1 MRKILVAA
9 VAAFTALAL
18 TAVAIAQTPGA
29 ELTVTAKAEKKP
41 LNKKKSKKAK
51 ATSVGLKLVNDDS
64 SQTAD
69 NIKVFMAKQIK
80 ASTKGLKVCKQ
91 SVVEESAGEDCPKGS
106 RVGGGTADAIAGV
119 NTGAP
124 ANLTF
129 DIDAFIIG
137 KNKIGF
143 YLQQQGG
150 DIRVTSVGTFK
161 KASGKYGTVLDIDIP
176 QLAREFPPGT
186 FNGLKGL
193 NTTLKA
199 KSGKNSLFTRTSC
212 PKNKTL
218 PFNMIVHYMSNPNPP
233 KATEVEASDSVSC

>member
-1 MRKILVAA
+1 LRKTLIAA
-9 VAAFTALAL
+9 VAALTLLAVS
-18 TAVAIAQTPGA
+18 AVAIAQTPGA
-29 ELTVTAKAEKKP
+29 DLTVTAKADKKP
-41 LNKKKSKKAK
+41 LNKKKKKVK
-51 ATSVGLKLVNDDS
+51 ATSLGLELKNEDS

-69 NIKVFMAKQIK
+69 AIQVYIAKQIVP
-80 ASTKGLKVCKQ
+80 STTGLKVCKQ
-91 SVVEESAGEDCPKGS
+91 AVLESSAGEDCPAGS

-129 DIDAFIIG
+129 DIDAFVIG
-137 KNKIGF
+137 KQKLGF

-150 DIRVTSVGTFK
+150 DIRVLSVGTIK
-161 KASGKYGTVLDIDIP
+161 KASGKYGSVLDIDIP

-186 FNGLKGL
+186 YNGLVGL
-193 NTTLKA
+193 NTNLYKKA
-199 KSGKNSLFTRTSC
+199 GKNALFKRTSC

-218 PFNMIVHYMSNPNPP
+218 PFNLVIHFQNNPNPP